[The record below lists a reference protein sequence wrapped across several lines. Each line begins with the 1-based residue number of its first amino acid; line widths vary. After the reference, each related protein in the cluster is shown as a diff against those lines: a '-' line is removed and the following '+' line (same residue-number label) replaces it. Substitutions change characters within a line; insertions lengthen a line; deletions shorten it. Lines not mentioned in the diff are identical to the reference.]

1 MAGSGSLG
9 VGNVTT
15 DNIIVGPGNL
25 YVADVGTALPTWGSA
40 TGGTG
45 ANYDF
50 DEDANWTT
58 LGATMEG
65 VEVGYQ
71 PDYGEVEVDQ
81 LKDAARLFHQGLT
94 VTMGTQLA
102 EATLENLLVA
112 WGLDASCLTVNGE
125 TFTLDVDIPSDRPV
139 ERKLAVVGSAPLSAA
154 DGDKER
160 IYIAHRTISIEGSTH
175 SLRRTEAT
183 TFPVTFRLLPRPEE
197 APNGL
202 YGQIIDR
209 EPGA

>member
-1 MAGSGSLG
+1 MAGSGTLG

-25 YVADVGTALPTWGSA
+25 YIADIGTALPTWA
-40 TGGTG
+40 TD
-45 ANYDF
+45 ANADF
-50 DEDANWTT
+50 DEDAAWIT
-58 LGATMEG
+58 LGATMGG
-65 VEVGYQ
+65 VEVAYQ

-94 VTMGTQLA
+94 VTMSTQLA

-112 WGLDASCLTVNGE
+112 WGLGSECLTSSG
-125 TFTLDVDIPSDRPV
+125 TTWTLEVDVPSDRPV
-139 ERKLAVVGSAPLSAA
+139 ERKLAVVGSAPLGAN
-154 DGDKER
+154 DEEMER
-160 IYIAHRTISIEGSTH
+160 IYVAHRVISIEGSTH
-175 SLRRTEAT
+175 SLTRTEAT
-183 TFPVTFRLLPRPEE
+183 EFPVTFRLLPRPEE

-209 EPGA
+209 EPGPDA